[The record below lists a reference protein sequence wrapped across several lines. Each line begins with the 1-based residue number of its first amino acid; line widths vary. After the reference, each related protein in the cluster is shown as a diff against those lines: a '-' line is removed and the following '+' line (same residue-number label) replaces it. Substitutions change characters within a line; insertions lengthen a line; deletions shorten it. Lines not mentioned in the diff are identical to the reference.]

1 MKMPKKDYLPLYSER
16 EFQRLLKEVEN
27 GSNDARKKIIN
38 NLSSVIYDT
47 LKNFKD
53 SKYEYDVLF
62 LYGLRGANNAVDY
75 YDKDKNPKFIPWAKS
90 SIFLSVDYQIKNHPY
105 PSITKDH
112 DKIIN
117 HMLSSF
123 NVTDP
128 KARNLLSVQIKF
140 YLENMKSQTYRFI
153 ILKYYT
159 PDYTPAMVAKEFNL
173 PEEKIEKIISVF
185 SDMLKHKISVINEKL
200 AIKEP
205 LTPAKTENHTFY
217 ERIKSFV
224 KDESKM
230 WDIFKSLPAN
240 DQTLFK
246 EVFGSN
252 LDAFNEPKFVENQSA
267 IENIINNNFKFKQNQ
282 IKPKSFSER
291 VKPYVKDEAEMWE
304 IFATLSDSF
313 KQVLIAS
320 FGPNLDEANEDEIL
334 KNRAAINNIITNK
347 FKERSIAKNKKA
359 FRERV
364 KPYVKDDDELWGI
377 FNNLSDRYKQILTAA
392 YGPNLDEIHEKE
404 ISNHSQVINHIIY
417 NNFKEK
423 IACKNKKTFYER
435 VKPYVKDEAEMWE
448 IFADLPDNYKQ
459 VLIAAFGLNLDEV
472 HNDEITRNSKI
483 ISNIIYFNFK
493 SKPKSK
499 PKPKKIKTFYE
510 RVKPYVKDETEMMTI
525 FATLYDNYKQVL
537 IAAFGPNLDEI
548 HEEEIRANRQTIN
561 NIINYK
567 YKKKNSDKKAKTFY
581 ERVKSYVKDETEMM
595 IIFDGLSDNY
605 KQILITSFGPDL
617 DEIHEKEIKANK
629 VIISNIINYKFKKKS
644 LPKKPK
650 SFYERVKSYVK
661 DEAEMWE
668 IFAALS
674 DNYKQVLIAS
684 FGSNLDEI
692 HEEEIKV
699 NKYTIRN
706 IISYKYKK
714 KSLPKKPKT
723 FYERV
728 KSYIKDEAEMWEIF
742 AALSDNYKQVLI
754 ASFGPNLD
762 EIHEEEI
769 KANIITI
776 RNIIWYKFKKKA
788 SDKKPSYKPPKTFY
802 ERVKSYVKDE
812 TEMWEIFDDLPD
824 YYKTVL
830 TAAFG
835 TNLDEV
841 HEEEI
846 RANHHFISN
855 IIIFK
860 FKEKTPTRKF
870 KTFYER
876 VKPYIK
882 DEAEMWEIFHGLSDN
897 YKQVLIAA
905 FGSNLDEIHEEEIS
919 KNISTIYSIISYKF
933 KNKTSDRNPKTFY
946 ERVKPYVK
954 DETEMWEIFANL
966 SDHYKQ
972 VLIAAYGPNL
982 DEMNE
987 EERKVNNMTIRN
999 IIKYKFNKRRPNKNS
1014 SDKKSKPFY
1023 ERVKPYVKDETEMW
1037 EIFADLPNHYKQA
1050 LIASFGPNLD
1060 EIHEEEIKANNIT
1073 IRNIIRYKFN
1083 EKRPNK
1089 NLRPNKN
1096 SYNKKSKPFY
1106 ERVKPY
1112 VKDENE
1118 MLAIFATLSDN
1129 YKQILIAAF
1138 GPNLDETHR
1147 EEISKNSRT
1156 IENIIN
1162 NKFKKKVSNKKTKT
1176 FYERVKSHVKDETEM
1191 LEIFATLSDN
1201 YKQIL
1206 IASFGPNLDEIHE
1219 EEIKA
1224 NIITIHNIIS
1234 YKFKKKSFS
1243 KKSKTFFERVKPYVK
1258 DEAEMWKIFDKLS
1271 NKYKQILIVAYG
1283 SNLDEIHEKEIKNNR
1298 NAINSIIG
1306 YWFKEKHGTNKIE
1319 PSKNPVEPVEPV
1331 KQINLPPEFSYQD
1344 LENLIKLFY
1353 SLTIIGSNQD
1363 IEELLIFAL
1372 RVDETGKYKIADICK
1387 LFGKTEAEINE
1398 IAKKCLIKYSKIF
1411 DVLYTGIINTLKQAP
1426 LNNYVKEIMPLKGDN
1441 NE

>member
-1 MKMPKKDYLPLYSER
+1 
-16 EFQRLLKEVEN
+16 
-27 GSNDARKKIIN
+27 
-38 NLSSVIYDT
+38 
-47 LKNFKD
+47 
-53 SKYEYDVLF
+53 
-62 LYGLRGANNAVDY
+62 
-75 YDKDKNPKFIPWAKS
+75 
-90 SIFLSVDYQIKNHPY
+90 
-105 PSITKDH
+105 
-112 DKIIN
+112 
-117 HMLSSF
+117 
-123 NVTDP
+123 
-128 KARNLLSVQIKF
+128 
-140 YLENMKSQTYRFI
+140 
-153 ILKYYT
+153 
-159 PDYTPAMVAKEFNL
+159 
-173 PEEKIEKIISVF
+173 
-185 SDMLKHKISVINEKL
+185 
-200 AIKEP
+200 
-205 LTPAKTENHTFY
+205 
-217 ERIKSFV
+217 
-224 KDESKM
+224 
-230 WDIFKSLPAN
+230 
-240 DQTLFK
+240 
-246 EVFGSN
+246 
-252 LDAFNEPKFVENQSA
+252 
-267 IENIINNNFKFKQNQ
+267 
-282 IKPKSFSER
+282 
-291 VKPYVKDEAEMWE
+291 MWE
-304 IFATLSDSF
+304 IFA
-313 KQVLIAS
+313 
-320 FGPNLDEANEDEIL
+320 G
-334 KNRAAINNIITNK
+334 
-347 FKERSIAKNKKA
+347 
-359 FRERV
+359 
-364 KPYVKDDDELWGI
+364 
-377 FNNLSDRYKQILTAA
+377 LSDRYKQ
-392 YGPNLDEIHEKE
+392 
-404 ISNHSQVINHIIY
+404 
-417 NNFKEK
+417 
-423 IACKNKKTFYER
+423 
-435 VKPYVKDEAEMWE
+435 
-448 IFADLPDNYKQ
+448 
-459 VLIAAFGLNLDEV
+459 VLI
-472 HNDEITRNSKI
+472 T
-483 ISNIIYFNFK
+483 
-493 SKPKSK
+493 
-499 PKPKKIKTFYE
+499 
-510 RVKPYVKDETEMMTI
+510 
-525 FATLYDNYKQVL
+525 
-537 IAAFGPNLDEI
+537 
-548 HEEEIRANRQTIN
+548 
-561 NIINYK
+561 
-567 YKKKNSDKKAKTFY
+567 
-581 ERVKSYVKDETEMM
+581 
-595 IIFDGLSDNY
+595 
-605 KQILITSFGPDL
+605 
-617 DEIHEKEIKANK
+617 
-629 VIISNIINYKFKKKS
+629 
-644 LPKKPK
+644 
-650 SFYERVKSYVK
+650 
-661 DEAEMWE
+661 
-668 IFAALS
+668 
-674 DNYKQVLIAS
+674 
-684 FGSNLDEI
+684 
-692 HEEEIKV
+692 
-699 NKYTIRN
+699 
-706 IISYKYKK
+706 
-714 KSLPKKPKT
+714 
-723 FYERV
+723 
-728 KSYIKDEAEMWEIF
+728 
-742 AALSDNYKQVLI
+742 
-754 ASFGPNLD
+754 SFGPNLD

-769 KANIITI
+769 KANKVIIS
-776 RNIIWYKFKKKA
+776 NIISYKFKKKA

-933 KNKTSDRNPKTFY
+933 KKKTSDRNPKTFY

-1176 FYERVKSHVKDETEM
+1176 FYERVKSHVKDEAEM
-1191 LEIFATLSDN
+1191 REIFISLSKN
-1201 YKQIL
+1201 SKQLL
-1206 IASFGPNLDEIHE
+1206 IDSFGPNLDEIHE
-1219 EEIKA
+1219 E
-1224 NIITIHNIIS
+1224 
-1234 YKFKKKSFS
+1234 
-1243 KKSKTFFERVKPYVK
+1243 
-1258 DEAEMWKIFDKLS
+1258 
-1271 NKYKQILIVAYG
+1271 
-1283 SNLDEIHEKEIKNNR
+1283 EIKNNR

-1331 KQINLPPEFSYQD
+1331 KQIDLPPEFSYQD
-1344 LENLIKLFY
+1344 LENLVKLFY

>member
-404 ISNHSQVINHIIY
+404 ISNNSQVINNIIY
-417 NNFKEK
+417 KNFKEK

>member
-1 MKMPKKDYLPLYSER
+1 MKMPKKDYLPLYSES
-16 EFQRLLKEVEN
+16 EFQRLLKEMEN
-27 GSNDARKKIIN
+27 GNNDARKKIIK

-47 LKNFKD
+47 LKDFKD

-75 YDKDKNPKFIPWAKS
+75 YDNDKNPKFISWAKS

-173 PEEKIEKIISVF
+173 PKEKIEKIISVF
-185 SDMLKHKISVINEKL
+185 SEMLKNKINVINEKL
-200 AIKEP
+200 AIEEP
-205 LTPAKTENHTFY
+205 ITQVKRENHTFY

-224 KDESKM
+224 KDEIEM
-230 WDIFKSLPAN
+230 WDIFKSLPVS
-240 DQTLFK
+240 DQALLK

-252 LDAFNEPKFVENQSA
+252 LDAFNEPKFVENQST
-267 IENIINNNFKFKQNQ
+267 IENIINNNFRFKQNQ

-291 VKPYVKDEAEMWE
+291 VKTCVKDEAEMWE
-304 IFATLSDSF
+304 IFATLSDSL
-313 KQVLIAS
+313 KQVLIVS

-347 FKERSIAKNKKA
+347 FKERSIAKNKKT

-459 VLIAAFGLNLDEV
+459 VLIAAFGPNLDEV

-483 ISNIIYFNFK
+483 ISNIIYSKFKFK
-493 SKPKSK
+493 SKPKQKSK
-499 PKPKKIKTFYE
+499 EIKTFYE
-510 RVKPYVKDETEMMTI
+510 RVKPYVKDETEMMMI

-537 IAAFGPNLDEI
+537 IASFGPDLDEI

-567 YKKKNSDKKAKTFY
+567 YKKKNSD
-581 ERVKSYVKDETEMM
+581 
-595 IIFDGLSDNY
+595 
-605 KQILITSFGPDL
+605 
-617 DEIHEKEIKANK
+617 
-629 VIISNIINYKFKKKS
+629 
-644 LPKKPK
+644 
-650 SFYERVKSYVK
+650 
-661 DEAEMWE
+661 
-668 IFAALS
+668 
-674 DNYKQVLIAS
+674 
-684 FGSNLDEI
+684 
-692 HEEEIKV
+692 
-699 NKYTIRN
+699 
-706 IISYKYKK
+706 
-714 KSLPKKPKT
+714 
-723 FYERV
+723 
-728 KSYIKDEAEMWEIF
+728 
-742 AALSDNYKQVLI
+742 
-754 ASFGPNLD
+754 
-762 EIHEEEI
+762 
-769 KANIITI
+769 
-776 RNIIWYKFKKKA
+776 
-788 SDKKPSYKPPKTFY
+788 
-802 ERVKSYVKDE
+802 
-812 TEMWEIFDDLPD
+812 
-824 YYKTVL
+824 
-830 TAAFG
+830 
-835 TNLDEV
+835 
-841 HEEEI
+841 
-846 RANHHFISN
+846 
-855 IIIFK
+855 
-860 FKEKTPTRKF
+860 
-870 KTFYER
+870 
-876 VKPYIK
+876 
-882 DEAEMWEIFHGLSDN
+882 
-897 YKQVLIAA
+897 
-905 FGSNLDEIHEEEIS
+905 
-919 KNISTIYSIISYKF
+919 
-933 KNKTSDRNPKTFY
+933 
-946 ERVKPYVK
+946 
-954 DETEMWEIFANL
+954 
-966 SDHYKQ
+966 
-972 VLIAAYGPNL
+972 
-982 DEMNE
+982 
-987 EERKVNNMTIRN
+987 
-999 IIKYKFNKRRPNKNS
+999 
-1014 SDKKSKPFY
+1014 
-1023 ERVKPYVKDETEMW
+1023 
-1037 EIFADLPNHYKQA
+1037 
-1050 LIASFGPNLD
+1050 
-1060 EIHEEEIKANNIT
+1060 
-1073 IRNIIRYKFN
+1073 
-1083 EKRPNK
+1083 
-1089 NLRPNKN
+1089 
-1096 SYNKKSKPFY
+1096 
-1106 ERVKPY
+1106 
-1112 VKDENE
+1112 
-1118 MLAIFATLSDN
+1118 
-1129 YKQILIAAF
+1129 
-1138 GPNLDETHR
+1138 
-1147 EEISKNSRT
+1147 
-1156 IENIIN
+1156 
-1162 NKFKKKVSNKKTKT
+1162 KKTKT

-1271 NKYKQILIVAYG
+1271 NKYKQILIAAYG
-1283 SNLDEIHEKEIKNNR
+1283 SNLNEIHEKEIKNNR

-1331 KQINLPPEFSYQD
+1331 KQIDLSPEFSYQD

-1372 RVDETGKYKIADICK
+1372 RVDETDKYKIADICK
-1387 LFGKTEAEINE
+1387 LFGKTEEEINE

>member
-1 MKMPKKDYLPLYSER
+1 MKMPKKDYLPLYSES
-16 EFQRLLKEVEN
+16 EFQRLLKEMEN
-27 GSNDARKKIIN
+27 GNNDARKKIIN

-47 LKNFKD
+47 LKDFKD

-75 YDKDKNPKFIPWAKS
+75 YDNDKNPKFIPWAKS

-123 NVTDP
+123 KVTDP
-128 KARNLLSVQIKF
+128 KASNLLSVQIKF

-159 PDYTPAMVAKEFNL
+159 PDYTPAMIAKEFNL

-200 AIKEP
+200 DIKEP

-224 KDESKM
+224 KDESEM

-240 DQTLFK
+240 DQALLK

-291 VKPYVKDEAEMWE
+291 VKSYVKDEAEMWE

-347 FKERSIAKNKKA
+347 FKERSNAKKKKT

-364 KPYVKDDDELWGI
+364 KPYVKDDDELWEI

-404 ISNHSQVINHIIY
+404 ISNNNAVLNNIIY

-459 VLIAAFGLNLDEV
+459 VLIAAFGPNLDEV

-483 ISNIIYFNFK
+483 ISNIIYSKFKFK
-493 SKPKSK
+493 SKPKQKSK
-499 PKPKKIKTFYE
+499 EIKTFYE
-510 RVKPYVKDETEMMTI
+510 RVKPYVKDETEMMMI

-537 IAAFGPNLDEI
+537 IASFGPDLDEI

-567 YKKKNSDKKAKTFY
+567 YKKKTSDKKTKTFY

-629 VIISNIINYKFKKKS
+629 VIISNIIS
-644 LPKKPK
+644 
-650 SFYERVKSYVK
+650 
-661 DEAEMWE
+661 
-668 IFAALS
+668 
-674 DNYKQVLIAS
+674 
-684 FGSNLDEI
+684 
-692 HEEEIKV
+692 
-699 NKYTIRN
+699 
-706 IISYKYKK
+706 
-714 KSLPKKPKT
+714 
-723 FYERV
+723 
-728 KSYIKDEAEMWEIF
+728 
-742 AALSDNYKQVLI
+742 
-754 ASFGPNLD
+754 
-762 EIHEEEI
+762 
-769 KANIITI
+769 
-776 RNIIWYKFKKKA
+776 YKFKKKA
-788 SDKKPSYKPPKTFY
+788 SDKKPKTFY
-802 ERVKSYVKDE
+802 ERVKFCV
-812 TEMWEIFDDLPD
+812 
-824 YYKTVL
+824 
-830 TAAFG
+830 
-835 TNLDEV
+835 
-841 HEEEI
+841 
-846 RANHHFISN
+846 
-855 IIIFK
+855 
-860 FKEKTPTRKF
+860 
-870 KTFYER
+870 
-876 VKPYIK
+876 K
-882 DEAEMWEIFHGLSDN
+882 DEAEMLEIFAGLSDN

-933 KNKTSDRNPKTFY
+933 KKKTSDRNPKTFY

-1162 NKFKKKVSNKKTKT
+1162 NKFKKKVSNKKTKP
-1176 FYERVKSHVKDETEM
+1176 FYERVKSYVKDEAEM
-1191 LEIFATLSDN
+1191 REIFISLSKN
-1201 YKQIL
+1201 SKQLL
-1206 IASFGPNLDEIHE
+1206 IDSFGPNLDEIHE
-1219 EEIKA
+1219 E
-1224 NIITIHNIIS
+1224 
-1234 YKFKKKSFS
+1234 
-1243 KKSKTFFERVKPYVK
+1243 
-1258 DEAEMWKIFDKLS
+1258 
-1271 NKYKQILIVAYG
+1271 
-1283 SNLDEIHEKEIKNNR
+1283 EIKNNR

-1331 KQINLPPEFSYQD
+1331 KQIDLPPEFSYQD
-1344 LENLIKLFY
+1344 LENLVKLFY

-1387 LFGKTEAEINE
+1387 LFGKTKAEINE